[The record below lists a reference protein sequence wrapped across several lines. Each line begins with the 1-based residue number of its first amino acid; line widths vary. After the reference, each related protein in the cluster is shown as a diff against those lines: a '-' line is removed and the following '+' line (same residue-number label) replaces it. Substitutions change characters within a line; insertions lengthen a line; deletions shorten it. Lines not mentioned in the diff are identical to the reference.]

1 MSLLDTIR
9 DHFKDVGFRSRKF
22 VLTVATMLLI
32 FAGGVMAGVWSL
44 FGSHYETMISG
55 LLGAL
60 GLYLGG
66 NVGSR
71 WATAKHA
78 AALVGGVK
86 DRDKEVSPE
95 ATPPDEDSPSKRGE
109 R

>member
-1 MSLLDTIR
+1 MSLLDSFR
-9 DHFKDVGFRSRKF
+9 EHFKDVGFRSRKF

-71 WATAKHA
+71 WATTKHA
-78 AALVGGVK
+78 AAIVNGMK
-86 DRDKEVSPE
+86 DKDAPEASPE
-95 ATPPDEDSPSKRGE
+95 EDPDPPSKRGA